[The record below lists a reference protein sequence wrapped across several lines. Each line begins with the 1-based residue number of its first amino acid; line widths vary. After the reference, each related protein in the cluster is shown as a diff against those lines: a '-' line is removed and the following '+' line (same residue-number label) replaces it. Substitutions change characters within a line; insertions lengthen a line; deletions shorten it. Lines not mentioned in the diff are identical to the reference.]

1 MEYHYREFDEDE
13 YREYEDNDYKIIR
26 CGVLPYHKINDHHI
40 LLLMG
45 FKRNYG
51 KSYGDFGGG
60 IGKNEFYIDGLI
72 RELEEE
78 SNGIFGHEKLF
89 VDRFLLR
96 DDTIEIEYITKG
108 KKPAMYLEFLVH
120 VKLYDFPTWYEEGGY
135 NDEHQ
140 YVKWID
146 VVRAD
151 DHFEFK
157 DINRNQID
165 GSLKPLM
172 NDILLAL
179 ETI

>member
-1 MEYHYREFDEDE
+1 M
-13 YREYEDNDYKIIR
+13 
-26 CGVLPYHKINDHHI
+26 
-40 LLLMG
+40 
-45 FKRNYG
+45 
-51 KSYGDFGGG
+51 
-60 IGKNEFYIDGLI
+60 
-72 RELEEE
+72 
-78 SNGIFGHEKLF
+78 
-89 VDRFLLR
+89 DRFLLR

-108 KKPAMYLEFLVH
+108 KQPAMYLEFLVH

-146 VVRAD
+146 VVRVD

-157 DINRNQID
+157 DINRNHID